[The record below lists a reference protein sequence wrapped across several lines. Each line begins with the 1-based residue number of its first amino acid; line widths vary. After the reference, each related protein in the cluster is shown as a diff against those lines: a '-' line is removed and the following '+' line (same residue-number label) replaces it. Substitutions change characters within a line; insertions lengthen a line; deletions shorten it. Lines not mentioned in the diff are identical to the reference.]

1 MRANIG
7 AIRILK
13 TLEDEAREPSQDE
26 KQSLVRYTGWGAFAQ
41 AIFDKD
47 QNSAAAL
54 AWAAERAELQDLLTA
69 GEWESARASTVN
81 AHFTCGS
88 RHRRHLD
95 GCRASRFRW
104 RTRARTGGR
113 RWAFHGAHSRRA

>member
-13 TLEDEAREPSQDE
+13 TLEDEAREPSQNE

-41 AIFDKD
+41 AIFEKD
-47 QNSAAAL
+47 QSSAAAL

-81 AHFTCGS
+81 AHFTSEAVIDGIWTAVE
-88 RHRRHLD
+88 HLGFD
-95 GCRASRFRW
+95 GGRALEP
-104 RTRARTGGR
+104 GGR
-113 RWAFHGAHSRRA
+113 RRALHGAHSRRA